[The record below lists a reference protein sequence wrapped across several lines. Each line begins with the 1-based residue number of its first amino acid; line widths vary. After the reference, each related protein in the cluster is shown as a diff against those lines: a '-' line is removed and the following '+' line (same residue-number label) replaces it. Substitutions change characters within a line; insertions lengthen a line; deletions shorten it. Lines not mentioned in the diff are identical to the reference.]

1 MFSARC
7 RGHDDKKVIGKF
19 GDCLK
24 TENVEGV
31 RP

>member
-7 RGHDDKKVIGKF
+7 RGHDDKKVKF